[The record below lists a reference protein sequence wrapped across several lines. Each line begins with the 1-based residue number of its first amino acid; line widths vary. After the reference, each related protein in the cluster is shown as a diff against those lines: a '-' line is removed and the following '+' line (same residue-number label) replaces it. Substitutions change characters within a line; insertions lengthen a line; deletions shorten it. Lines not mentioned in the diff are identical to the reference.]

1 MMPRKIGNKYL
12 VTCDIKE
19 AMGKVEV
26 GFISEKE
33 FYEVESTTCATTGT
47 CSMMGTAFTMSSIVE
62 ALGLSLP
69 GSTTMLTVDSR
80 RYQLA
85 QEVGERAVQLVKEDL
100 RATKIITKKSID
112 NAIRVLMA
120 LGGSTNAILHLTA
133 VAD

>member
-1 MMPRKIGNKYL
+1 
-12 VTCDIKE
+12 
-19 AMGKVEV
+19 
-26 GFISEKE
+26 
-33 FYEVESTTCATTGT
+33 
-47 CSMMGTAFTMSSIVE
+47 
-62 ALGLSLP
+62 
-69 GSTTMLTVDSR
+69 MLTVDSR

-120 LGGSTNAILHLTA
+120 LGGLTNAILHSTA

>member
-1 MMPRKIGNKYL
+1 
-12 VTCDIKE
+12 
-19 AMGKVEV
+19 
-26 GFISEKE
+26 
-33 FYEVESTTCATTGT
+33 
-47 CSMMGTAFTMSSIVE
+47 
-62 ALGLSLP
+62 
-69 GSTTMLTVDSR
+69 MLTVDSR